1 LLTRSLR
8 RLKKTS
14 PVVLLLTMIC
24 LPCVQPTA
32 VMTTLKITSGHN
44 AHAYR
49 DRNYIHHIK
58 QTHF

>member
-1 LLTRSLR
+1 
-8 RLKKTS
+8 LKKTS